1 MRQSESH
8 RDDHD
13 VHEALGGGGGGGL
26 GLKSQLEL
34 GSLGKSLDKNVVVF
48 ICRTLLYCTAQHRTA
63 KRDRSYVDTSRFLTG
78 C

>member
-1 MRQSESH
+1 MKATEMIMTFMRRWGE
-8 RDDHD
+8 
-13 VHEALGGGGGGGL
+13 VGGGGGS